1 MSRPLD
7 GGFSL
12 GSVAIGGR
20 LVLSPMAG
28 VTDSAY
34 RRICRE
40 MGAAIVFT
48 ELISADGLIRS
59 NRRTS
64 DYLHFT
70 EGERPLGVQL
80 FGADAAIIRRALDVV
95 ETVRPDIVDLNCGC
109 PVPKVVK
116 RGAGSAL
123 MNEPGK
129 LREIVEALAK
139 NSRHPITVKI
149 RSGWDAEHRNAVEI
163 ARMLE
168 GAGAAGIAVH
178 GRTRSVGHSGTADWS
193 IIAEVKNAV
202 SIPVIGN
209 GGVYAPAD
217 ARRMLEETGCDAV
230 MIARGA
236 LGNPWIFT
244 QTMAELRGEPPPEPP
259 SLAEKARVIRQHLAF
274 LCEIKPPHVATREMR
289 KHVGWYLAGMPYVAR
304 LRGMINT
311 ITEAEALDALL
322 ADLPGTLERFARER
336 GEAFDARTAAASTV
350 DRSTLAVGESA

>member
-7 GGFSL
+7 GGFSI
-12 GSVAIGGR
+12 GPVAIGGR

-48 ELISADGLIRS
+48 ELISADGLIRA

-64 DYLHFT
+64 EYLHFV

-80 FGADAAIIRRALDVV
+80 FGGDAGVIRRALDVV
-95 ETVRPDIVDLNCGC
+95 ETVSPDIVDLNCGC
-109 PVPKVVK
+109 PVPKVVT

-123 MNEPGK
+123 MNEPEK
-129 LREIVEALAK
+129 LREIVEALSK
-139 NSRHPITVKI
+139 NSKHPITVKI

-168 GAGAAGIAVH
+168 DAGAACVSVH
-178 GRTRSVGHSGTADWS
+178 GRTRSVGHSGKADWS

-236 LGNPWIFT
+236 LGNPWIFP
-244 QTMAELRGEPPPEPP
+244 QTLAELRGEPAPPPP
-259 SLAEKARVIRQHLAF
+259 DLAEKTRVIRQHLKF
-274 LCEIKPPHVATREMR
+274 LCEIKPPVVATREMR
-289 KHVGWYLAGMPYVAR
+289 KHVGWYLAGVPYVAR
-304 LRGMINT
+304 IRAQINT
-311 ITEAEALDALL
+311 ITDARALDDLL
-322 ADLPGTLERFARER
+322 ADLPVRLEAFARER
-336 GEAFDARTAAASTV
+336 GESFDARLKGVSV
-350 DRSTLAVGESA
+350 DRATLVSGESA